1 MVALPFKEEKDDPCA
16 NFNLWVGLDIK
27 HQNGRHHGH
36 NREKWSY
43 KIYRSSIL
51 PQMLDFLAHLP
62 TGVGCSVR
70 SDYKDVETYIRK
82 FLGHS
87 HFKFLNSWINIDCL
101 GGLAGVH
108 SSKKSMFNLNHQLL
122 GGFLVK
128 ERSFDSATPST
139 SSVPMIF
146 RVQVPSRSKLPRDL

>member
-1 MVALPFKEEKDDPCA
+1 
-16 NFNLWVGLDIK
+16 
-27 HQNGRHHGH
+27 
-36 NREKWSY
+36 
-43 KIYRSSIL
+43 
-51 PQMLDFLAHLP
+51 MLDFLAHLP

-70 SDYKDVETYIRK
+70 SDYKDVETGPVETYIRK

-87 HFKFLNSWINIDCL
+87 HFKFLNSWINIECL
-101 GGLAGVH
+101 GGLAGIH
-108 SSKKSMFNLNHQLL
+108 SSKTTMFNLNHQLL